1 MSTRSSISVEIS
13 EGQSLC
19 VYCHWDGYPS
29 HNGRI
34 LLNHY
39 NTQELAEALV
49 RIGDISVLD
58 ASIEKPEGHTFDN
71 RVKGYTTFY
80 GRDRGEIDCVCKGQ
94 PTFERHNEMWQEWNY
109 QFKDGKWYANP
120 SNDDEWE
127 ELTEEY
133 ITQHD

>member
-71 RVKGYTTFY
+71 RVKG
-80 GRDRGEIDCVCKGQ
+80 
-94 PTFERHNEMWQEWNY
+94 
-109 QFKDGKWYANP
+109 
-120 SNDDEWE
+120 
-127 ELTEEY
+127 
-133 ITQHD
+133 